1 MDFTEM
7 MTMLKNATL
16 YDLYRIRV
24 AIQNEMEN
32 PDRIKVL
39 RACFAVGEPISYFNG
54 KTNALSQAIVLQKNP
69 KYVVVKDLGDNK
81 NWNVPYYMINLTGKT
96 SDIRTRGREK
106 LTKNHLKV
114 GDLVGFDYDG
124 KQYIGIINKLNYKT
138 VTLTTRENKLYR
150 VSYGMLF
157 KVLEAEQEN
166 EIYASSIEEGGVLI
180 SYAKDRTV

>member
-7 MTMLKNATL
+7 ITMLKNATL

-32 PDRIKVL
+32 PERIRAL
-39 RACFAVGEPISYFNG
+39 RACFAVGDSVSYFNA
-54 KTNALSQAIVLQKNP
+54 KTNALSQAVVLQKKP
-69 KYVVVKDLGDNK
+69 KYILVKDLGDNK
-81 NWNVPYYMINLTGKT
+81 NWNVPYYMINLTGKA
-96 SDIRTRGREK
+96 SDIRSRKREK

-124 KQYIGIINKLNYKT
+124 KQYIGVINKLNYKT
-138 VTLTTRENKLYR
+138 VNLTTRENKLYR

-157 KVLEAEQEN
+157 KVLEGEQEN
-166 EIYASSIEEGGVLI
+166 EIYTYSIEERGILI
-180 SYAKDRTV
+180 RYTKDGMA